1 MSVEQLRLFP
11 THFRLKDLA
20 AISGRVF
27 EFKLNPHEREAAKAT
42 YAWFDSRNVYYGLK
56 KKRFLSH
63 RFDSYAGMS
72 FPDADV
78 SHLETC
84 IAFFLWA
91 FSFDDLSDE
100 GALQSKPEAH
110 QVGVDISMEVLRNP
124 MAPPPNFPYAAMLHD
139 IWRRF
144 RATASPGACNR
155 FFRAVESWMNSQVEQ
170 ARNRA
175 TDEIPSVEEFIIL
188 RRRTIG
194 GPIVEA
200 MVEYSL
206 DLQIPEHVWDHPIL
220 QEMSK
225 AVIDIMTW
233 PNDLCSFNKEQAD
246 GDFQNL
252 VFCIMIEH
260 DCDLQTAVDVLT
272 DMLSQR
278 VVDYERYR
286 AQLPSFGPEVDAE
299 LARYNKALEQYTQG
313 TVVWYY
319 HSPRYF
325 RGQEVTG
332 IPEVVVPVYERTTPS
347 PEEPTAPASKLARSV
362 PAIVTPTPSKQAGLF
377 VNTLKPNA
385 RLSLLLVSLG
395 ACLVYAS
402 FISFPSFPLNPRLSL
417 E

>member
-1 MSVEQLRLFP
+1 MSVEHLRPFP
-11 THFRLKDLA
+11 SHFRLKDLA
-20 AISGRVF
+20 AISAPVF
-27 EFKLNPHEREAAKAT
+27 DFKLNPHQEEAAQAT
-42 YAWFDSRNVYYGLK
+42 NAWFDRRNVYHGLK
-56 KKRFLSH
+56 KKKFLSH

-78 SHLETC
+78 AHLETC

-91 FSFDDLSDE
+91 FS
-100 GALQSKPEAH
+100 SKPDAV

-124 MAPPPNFPYAAMLHD
+124 DAPPPKFPYAAMLHD

-175 TDEIPSVEEFIIL
+175 TDEIPSVEDFIIL

-206 DLQIPEHVWDHPIL
+206 DLQIPEYVWDHPIL

-252 VFCIMIEH
+252 VFCIMLER
-260 DCDLQTAVDVLT
+260 DCNLQTAVDVLT
-272 DMLSQR
+272 EMQAQR
-278 VVDYERYR
+278 VADYIRYK

-299 LARYNKALEQYTQG
+299 LARYNKAIEQYTQG

-325 RGQEVTG
+325 RGQDVIGKRE
-332 IPEVVVPVYERTTPS
+332 IVVPVYERTVPAADQPTPT
-347 PEEPTAPASKLARSV
+347 PTKRSV
-362 PAIVTPTPSKQAGLF
+362 PSAKSPMPIPSSSYSPKSPYLPRFSHQYH
-377 VNTLKPNA
+377 A
-385 RLSLLLVSLG
+385 RLSLLLISLV
-395 ACLVYAS
+395 ACLLYVSY
-402 FISFPSFPLNPRLSL
+402 ITFPALPPLSPRMTVPH
-417 E
+417 